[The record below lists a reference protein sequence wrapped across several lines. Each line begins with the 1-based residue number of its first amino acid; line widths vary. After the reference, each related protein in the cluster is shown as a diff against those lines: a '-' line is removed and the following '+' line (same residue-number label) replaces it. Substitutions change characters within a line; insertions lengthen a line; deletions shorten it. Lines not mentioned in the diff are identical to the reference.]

1 VDDCGNVANFVETE
15 MILQV
20 STHVI
25 SYIIVRGSIPVY
37 WSQPGN
43 KYRPVPII
51 QQSESETAYAFER
64 HFESQINIYGEQVL
78 INLVNQSGR
87 EKIMSTAYENQLLIL
102 DCSEL
107 TYVAF
112 DFHHHWYNLT
122 ALVMIVNDC

>member
-1 VDDCGNVANFVETE
+1 VCYTCHITTSVHHILLRTCHCVKIFVR
-15 MILQV
+15 LL
-20 STHVI
+20 
-25 SYIIVRGSIPVY
+25 G
-37 WSQPGN
+37 
-43 KYRPVPII
+43 
-51 QQSESETAYAFER
+51 ESETAYAFER